1 MSGRDERTLVPIA
14 TLDAVAAA
22 DMSPDV
28 LAKLKRAG
36 RIAAQAREAGARR
49 IVAGARVRE
58 VCVAVEE
65 QIHRLGGSLAFP
77 VQSSRNHVA
86 AHYCP
91 SPEDETAY
99 ADGDLAK
106 LDIGV
111 HVDGWVV
118 DTALTVN
125 VGDVEEGR
133 PLVRAA
139 EQALRAAIAAL
150 APGVE
155 VRDLS
160 SAIERTIASFGLRPV
175 RNLCGHGV
183 AQWTVHCPPPIPNV
197 PDTSAARLL
206 LHAVVAIEPFATD
219 GLGLVREE
227 GHAEVF
233 RLPPD
238 EEADETRADV
248 DPALLDAMHAF
259 RGLPFARRQLA
270 AFPRDILER
279 GLAALLAEGRLTA
292 YAPLAEKSGRPVA
305 QAEHTV
311 YVGPDGVEVLTA

>member
-1 MSGRDERTLVPIA
+1 MSGRDERTLAPIV
-14 TLDAVAAA
+14 TLDAVVAA

-91 SPEDETAY
+91 SPEDETVY

-125 VGDVEEGR
+125 VGNVEEGR

-238 EEADETRADV
+238 EEVHETRADI
-248 DPALLDAMHAF
+248 DATLLHAIHAF

-270 AFPRDILER
+270 AFPRDVLER
-279 GLAALLAEGRLTA
+279 GLAALLADGRLTA

-311 YVGPDGVEVLTA
+311 YVGPDGVEVLTG